1 MKRSRRVIALNMFWS
16 LLSLCINY
24 LMNFLI
30 TPYVTNNIG
39 VEAYGFV
46 ALANTFISYVDILA
60 VGLNAFAGRFIAMA
74 YYQKKLEKANRYFSS
89 TILADLILACVL
101 LAGGTVAIVRLDR
114 MLQIPQELT
123 ADVKLLFF
131 IVLMRYLLTLLRTAF
146 DAAAF
151 ISERIDLAEKLQ
163 SAAYLLQAGLLLA
176 LCLLLQPHVWYVGLA
191 AAVGALLLLAGN
203 LRLCH
208 KLTPELQFHVK
219 DFSPHA
225 VWEVLSTGSWTALNN
240 LGNLL
245 NSGLDLLITNLMLN
259 ATVMGQISVAKSLET
274 IVSGMIM
281 KISTVFRP
289 RCLRL
294 YAEDK
299 MEELTGLLK
308 ISMRCTGGFCNLVVM
323 GFFVCGH
330 DFMALWLPG
339 QNTDFLFR
347 AGLIVLLSDI
357 ATGAVQPLY
366 YVYTLTQ
373 KLRLPCCVTILMG
386 TANVLSMYILLRY
399 TSVGAY
405 AVLLT
410 TLVISVVHFVD
421 APLYAAHCLH
431 LPLHTFYP
439 TLVCNGA
446 SLAAGFAAAEMLRRI
461 LPAAGSWGTL
471 MFKALTAATVL
482 LPIVVLILLP
492 PQLWKSLGRRFI
504 KLNDKGGTNDGK
516 NKVAEH
522 LRQQCHA
529 ERGGGV
535 FAAEDTAADSG
546 LCGGSE
552 C

>member
-373 KLRLPCCVTILMG
+373 KLRLPL
-386 TANVLSMYILLRY
+386 YILLRY

-504 KLNDKGGTNDGK
+504 KLNDKG
-516 NKVAEH
+516 
-522 LRQQCHA
+522 
-529 ERGGGV
+529 
-535 FAAEDTAADSG
+535 
-546 LCGGSE
+546 
-552 C
+552 

>member
-357 ATGAVQPLY
+357 STGAVQPLY

-461 LPAAGSWGTL
+461 LPAAGSWGAL

-504 KLNDKGGTNDGK
+504 KLNDKG
-516 NKVAEH
+516 
-522 LRQQCHA
+522 
-529 ERGGGV
+529 
-535 FAAEDTAADSG
+535 
-546 LCGGSE
+546 
-552 C
+552 

>member
-1 MKRSRRVIALNMFWS
+1 MFGGGIPERMATKTEMKRSRRVIALNMFWS
-16 LLSLCINY
+16 LLSLCIDY

-163 SAAYLLQAGLLLA
+163 SAASLLQAGLLLA

-259 ATVMGQISVAKSLET
+259 ATVMGQISV
-274 IVSGMIM
+274 
-281 KISTVFRP
+281 
-289 RCLRL
+289 CLL
-294 YAEDK
+294 
-299 MEELTGLLK
+299 
-308 ISMRCTGGFCNLVVM
+308 
-323 GFFVCGH
+323 
-330 DFMALWLPG
+330 
-339 QNTDFLFR
+339 
-347 AGLIVLLSDI
+347 
-357 ATGAVQPLY
+357 
-366 YVYTLTQ
+366 
-373 KLRLPCCVTILMG
+373 
-386 TANVLSMYILLRY
+386 Y
-399 TSVGAY
+399 TS
-405 AVLLT
+405 
-410 TLVISVVHFVD
+410 D
-421 APLYAAHCLH
+421 
-431 LPLHTFYP
+431 
-439 TLVCNGA
+439 
-446 SLAAGFAAAEMLRRI
+446 
-461 LPAAGSWGTL
+461 
-471 MFKALTAATVL
+471 
-482 LPIVVLILLP
+482 
-492 PQLWKSLGRRFI
+492 
-504 KLNDKGGTNDGK
+504 
-516 NKVAEH
+516 
-522 LRQQCHA
+522 
-529 ERGGGV
+529 
-535 FAAEDTAADSG
+535 AADDS
-546 LCGGSE
+546 
-552 C
+552 

>member
-1 MKRSRRVIALNMFWS
+1 M
-16 LLSLCINY
+16 
-24 LMNFLI
+24 
-30 TPYVTNNIG
+30 
-39 VEAYGFV
+39 
-46 ALANTFISYVDILA
+46 
-60 VGLNAFAGRFIAMA
+60 
-74 YYQKKLEKANRYFSS
+74 
-89 TILADLILACVL
+89 
-101 LAGGTVAIVRLDR
+101 AIVRLDR

-421 APLYAAHCLH
+421 APLYAAYCLH

-504 KLNDKGGTNDGK
+504 KLNDKG
-516 NKVAEH
+516 
-522 LRQQCHA
+522 
-529 ERGGGV
+529 
-535 FAAEDTAADSG
+535 
-546 LCGGSE
+546 
-552 C
+552 

>member
-1 MKRSRRVIALNMFWS
+1 MATKTEMKRSRRVIALNMFWS

-74 YYQKKLEKANRYFSS
+74 YYQKKLEKANRYSS

-504 KLNDKGGTNDGK
+504 KLNDKG
-516 NKVAEH
+516 
-522 LRQQCHA
+522 
-529 ERGGGV
+529 
-535 FAAEDTAADSG
+535 
-546 LCGGSE
+546 
-552 C
+552 

>member
-176 LCLLLQPHVWYVGLA
+176 LYLLLQPHVWYVGLA

-504 KLNDKGGTNDGK
+504 KLNDKG
-516 NKVAEH
+516 
-522 LRQQCHA
+522 
-529 ERGGGV
+529 
-535 FAAEDTAADSG
+535 
-546 LCGGSE
+546 
-552 C
+552 

>member
-1 MKRSRRVIALNMFWS
+1 MGIVDRVRA
-16 LLSLCINY
+16 
-24 LMNFLI
+24 
-30 TPYVTNNIG
+30 
-39 VEAYGFV
+39 
-46 ALANTFISYVDILA
+46 IL
-60 VGLNAFAGRFIAMA
+60 G
-74 YYQKKLEKANRYFSS
+74 
-89 TILADLILACVL
+89 
-101 LAGGTVAIVRLDR
+101 
-114 MLQIPQELT
+114 
-123 ADVKLLFF
+123 
-131 IVLMRYLLTLLRTAF
+131 
-146 DAAAF
+146 
-151 ISERIDLAEKLQ
+151 
-163 SAAYLLQAGLLLA
+163 LQAECMA
-176 LCLLLQPHVWYVGLA
+176 FSIYRA
-191 AAVGALLLLAGN
+191 IFSFFAVYEI
-203 LRLCH
+203 CCI
-208 KLTPELQFHVK
+208 E
-219 DFSPHA
+219 
-225 VWEVLSTGSWTALNN
+225 LNN

-504 KLNDKGGTNDGK
+504 KLNDKG
-516 NKVAEH
+516 
-522 LRQQCHA
+522 
-529 ERGGGV
+529 
-535 FAAEDTAADSG
+535 
-546 LCGGSE
+546 
-552 C
+552 

>member
-114 MLQIPQELT
+114 MLQIPQERT

-294 YAEDK
+294 YAEGK

-504 KLNDKGGTNDGK
+504 KLNDKG
-516 NKVAEH
+516 
-522 LRQQCHA
+522 
-529 ERGGGV
+529 
-535 FAAEDTAADSG
+535 
-546 LCGGSE
+546 
-552 C
+552 

>member
-46 ALANTFISYVDILA
+46 ALANIFISYVDILA

-504 KLNDKGGTNDGK
+504 KLNDKG
-516 NKVAEH
+516 
-522 LRQQCHA
+522 
-529 ERGGGV
+529 
-535 FAAEDTAADSG
+535 
-546 LCGGSE
+546 
-552 C
+552 

>member
-60 VGLNAFAGRFIAMA
+60 VGLNAFAGRFIAMV

-504 KLNDKGGTNDGK
+504 KLNDKG
-516 NKVAEH
+516 
-522 LRQQCHA
+522 
-529 ERGGGV
+529 
-535 FAAEDTAADSG
+535 
-546 LCGGSE
+546 
-552 C
+552 

>member
-39 VEAYGFV
+39 VEAYGLV

-101 LAGGTVAIVRLDR
+101 LAGGTVAIVQLDR

-504 KLNDKGGTNDGK
+504 KLNDKG
-516 NKVAEH
+516 
-522 LRQQCHA
+522 
-529 ERGGGV
+529 
-535 FAAEDTAADSG
+535 
-546 LCGGSE
+546 
-552 C
+552 

>member
-1 MKRSRRVIALNMFWS
+1 M
-16 LLSLCINY
+16 
-24 LMNFLI
+24 
-30 TPYVTNNIG
+30 
-39 VEAYGFV
+39 
-46 ALANTFISYVDILA
+46 
-60 VGLNAFAGRFIAMA
+60 
-74 YYQKKLEKANRYFSS
+74 
-89 TILADLILACVL
+89 
-101 LAGGTVAIVRLDR
+101 
-114 MLQIPQELT
+114 
-123 ADVKLLFF
+123 
-131 IVLMRYLLTLLRTAF
+131 
-146 DAAAF
+146 
-151 ISERIDLAEKLQ
+151 
-163 SAAYLLQAGLLLA
+163 
-176 LCLLLQPHVWYVGLA
+176 
-191 AAVGALLLLAGN
+191 
-203 LRLCH
+203 RLCH

-504 KLNDKGGTNDGK
+504 KLNDKG
-516 NKVAEH
+516 
-522 LRQQCHA
+522 
-529 ERGGGV
+529 
-535 FAAEDTAADSG
+535 
-546 LCGGSE
+546 
-552 C
+552 

>member
-1 MKRSRRVIALNMFWS
+1 MEGHGRIARIDELRGALILLVLIYHLLYDITLFFPAAAPRLWLLGDAMRPLRAVVPGLFILLCGMCTHLSRNNMRRGLWCAL
-16 LLSLCINY
+16 
-24 LMNFLI
+24 
-30 TPYVTNNIG
+30 
-39 VEAYGFV
+39 
-46 ALANTFISYVDILA
+46 
-60 VGLNAFAGRFIAMA
+60 FAGGIRLVSGIVSPACPIRFG
-74 YYQKKLEKANRYFSS
+74 
-89 TILADLILACVL
+89 ILH
-101 LAGGTVAIVRLDR
+101 
-114 MLQIPQELT
+114 
-123 ADVKLLFF
+123 
-131 IVLMRYLLTLLRTAF
+131 
-146 DAAAF
+146 
-151 ISERIDLAEKLQ
+151 
-163 SAAYLLQAGLLLA
+163 LLA

-399 TSVGAY
+399 TSA
-405 AVLLT
+405 
-410 TLVISVVHFVD
+410 
-421 APLYAAHCLH
+421 
-431 LPLHTFYP
+431 
-439 TLVCNGA
+439 
-446 SLAAGFAAAEMLRRI
+446 
-461 LPAAGSWGTL
+461 TL
-471 MFKALTAATVL
+471 MLS
-482 LPIVVLILLP
+482 LIH
-492 PQLWKSLGRRFI
+492 I
-504 KLNDKGGTNDGK
+504 
-516 NKVAEH
+516 
-522 LRQQCHA
+522 
-529 ERGGGV
+529 
-535 FAAEDTAADSG
+535 
-546 LCGGSE
+546 
-552 C
+552 

>member
-1 MKRSRRVIALNMFWS
+1 MEGHGRIARIDELRGALILLVLIYHLLYDITLFFPAAAPRLWLLGDAIRPLRAVVPGLFILLCGMCTHLSRNNMRRGLWCAL
-16 LLSLCINY
+16 
-24 LMNFLI
+24 
-30 TPYVTNNIG
+30 
-39 VEAYGFV
+39 
-46 ALANTFISYVDILA
+46 
-60 VGLNAFAGRFIAMA
+60 FAGGIRLVSGIVSPACPIRFG
-74 YYQKKLEKANRYFSS
+74 
-89 TILADLILACVL
+89 ILH
-101 LAGGTVAIVRLDR
+101 
-114 MLQIPQELT
+114 
-123 ADVKLLFF
+123 
-131 IVLMRYLLTLLRTAF
+131 
-146 DAAAF
+146 
-151 ISERIDLAEKLQ
+151 
-163 SAAYLLQAGLLLA
+163 LLA

-504 KLNDKGGTNDGK
+504 KLNDKG
-516 NKVAEH
+516 
-522 LRQQCHA
+522 
-529 ERGGGV
+529 
-535 FAAEDTAADSG
+535 
-546 LCGGSE
+546 
-552 C
+552 

>member
-1 MKRSRRVIALNMFWS
+1 MATKTEMKRSRRVIALNMFWL

-461 LPAAGSWGTL
+461 LPAAGSWGAL

-504 KLNDKGGTNDGK
+504 KLNDKG
-516 NKVAEH
+516 
-522 LRQQCHA
+522 
-529 ERGGGV
+529 
-535 FAAEDTAADSG
+535 
-546 LCGGSE
+546 
-552 C
+552 

>member
-151 ISERIDLAEKLQ
+151 TSERIDLAEKLQ

-386 TANVLSMYILLRY
+386 TANVLSMCILLRY

-504 KLNDKGGTNDGK
+504 KLNDKG
-516 NKVAEH
+516 
-522 LRQQCHA
+522 
-529 ERGGGV
+529 
-535 FAAEDTAADSG
+535 
-546 LCGGSE
+546 
-552 C
+552 

>member
-1 MKRSRRVIALNMFWS
+1 M
-16 LLSLCINY
+16 
-24 LMNFLI
+24 
-30 TPYVTNNIG
+30 
-39 VEAYGFV
+39 
-46 ALANTFISYVDILA
+46 
-60 VGLNAFAGRFIAMA
+60 
-74 YYQKKLEKANRYFSS
+74 
-89 TILADLILACVL
+89 
-101 LAGGTVAIVRLDR
+101 AIVRLDR

-421 APLYAAHCLH
+421 AAHILSDTGVQWSFAGSGICCGRDAAPHSAGGRQLGN
-431 LPLHTFYP
+431 PD
-439 TLVCNGA
+439 VQGA
-446 SLAAGFAAAEMLRRI
+446 DRSDCAAAD
-461 LPAAGSWGTL
+461 SCSD
-471 MFKALTAATVL
+471 FTAATALEESGPKVH
-482 LPIVVLILLP
+482 
-492 PQLWKSLGRRFI
+492 QI
-504 KLNDKGGTNDGK
+504 K
-516 NKVAEH
+516 
-522 LRQQCHA
+522 R
-529 ERGGGV
+529 
-535 FAAEDTAADSG
+535 
-546 LCGGSE
+546 
-552 C
+552 

>member
-114 MLQIPQELT
+114 MLQIPHELT

-386 TANVLSMYILLRY
+386 TANGAVYVHSAAVYIGRRVCSAPDDVGDQRSTFRGCTAVCGSLSA
-399 TSVGAY
+399 SA
-405 AVLLT
+405 
-410 TLVISVVHFVD
+410 
-421 APLYAAHCLH
+421 AAH
-431 LPLHTFYP
+431 
-439 TLVCNGA
+439 
-446 SLAAGFAAAEMLRRI
+446 I
-461 LPAAGSWGTL
+461 LSDTGVQWSFAGSGICCGRD
-471 MFKALTAATVL
+471 AA
-482 LPIVVLILLP
+482 PHSAGGR
-492 PQLWKSLGRRFI
+492 QLGNPDVQGADRS
-504 KLNDKGGTNDGK
+504 DC
-516 NKVAEH
+516 A
-522 LRQQCHA
+522 
-529 ERGGGV
+529 
-535 FAAEDTAADSG
+535 AADSCSDFTAAAALEESG
-546 LCGGSE
+546 PKVHQIKR
-552 C
+552 

>member
-386 TANVLSMYILLRY
+386 TARFSAEIQQLNNSRNGADKLARLQEMLALVDEAEAILTDEQADLNEFGRLLDH
-399 TSVGAY
+399 TWKLKRGTGA
-405 AVLLT
+405 AVST
-410 TLVISVVHFVD
+410 DCID
-421 APLYAAHCLH
+421 ALYAR
-431 LPLHTFYP
+431 
-439 TLVCNGA
+439 GI
-446 SLAAGFAAAEMLRRI
+446 AAGALGGKLLGAGGGGFLVFYVEPEHQAAVRQAMQE
-461 LPAAGSWGTL
+461 
-471 MFKALTAATVL
+471 L
-482 LPIVVLILLP
+482 LYIPF
-492 PQLWKSLGRRFI
+492 RFE
-504 KLNDKGGTNDGK
+504 NGGTR
-516 NKVAEH
+516 VIYYAPEEEPA
-522 LRQQCHA
+522 L
-529 ERGGGV
+529 
-535 FAAEDTAADSG
+535 
-546 LCGGSE
+546 
-552 C
+552 

>member
-1 MKRSRRVIALNMFWS
+1 M
-16 LLSLCINY
+16 
-24 LMNFLI
+24 
-30 TPYVTNNIG
+30 
-39 VEAYGFV
+39 
-46 ALANTFISYVDILA
+46 
-60 VGLNAFAGRFIAMA
+60 
-74 YYQKKLEKANRYFSS
+74 
-89 TILADLILACVL
+89 
-101 LAGGTVAIVRLDR
+101 
-114 MLQIPQELT
+114 
-123 ADVKLLFF
+123 
-131 IVLMRYLLTLLRTAF
+131 
-146 DAAAF
+146 
-151 ISERIDLAEKLQ
+151 
-163 SAAYLLQAGLLLA
+163 
-176 LCLLLQPHVWYVGLA
+176 
-191 AAVGALLLLAGN
+191 
-203 LRLCH
+203 RLCH

-373 KLRLPCCVTILMG
+373 KLRLG
-386 TANVLSMYILLRY
+386 
-399 TSVGAY
+399 
-405 AVLLT
+405 
-410 TLVISVVHFVD
+410 
-421 APLYAAHCLH
+421 
-431 LPLHTFYP
+431 
-439 TLVCNGA
+439 
-446 SLAAGFAAAEMLRRI
+446 
-461 LPAAGSWGTL
+461 PAAS
-471 MFKALTAATVL
+471 
-482 LPIVVLILLP
+482 P
-492 PQLWKSLGRRFI
+492 S
-504 KLNDKGGTNDGK
+504 
-516 NKVAEH
+516 
-522 LRQQCHA
+522 
-529 ERGGGV
+529 
-535 FAAEDTAADSG
+535 
-546 LCGGSE
+546 
-552 C
+552 

>member
-101 LAGGTVAIVRLDR
+101 LAGGTVAIVQLDR

-245 NSGLDLLITNLMLN
+245 NSGLDLLITNRMLN

-504 KLNDKGGTNDGK
+504 KLNDKG
-516 NKVAEH
+516 
-522 LRQQCHA
+522 
-529 ERGGGV
+529 
-535 FAAEDTAADSG
+535 
-546 LCGGSE
+546 
-552 C
+552 